1 MAKQC
6 ETMAEVRTEI
16 DRVDRLIVEILAER
30 IQYIEQAARIKPER
44 GQVRDEWRVNDV
56 LEKTAK
62 SAEEF
67 GAPKELIHML
77 YAEMIEWCIN
87 HEFKEFDRLE
97 EGGA

>member
-62 SAEEF
+62 SAEKF

-97 EGGA
+97 EG

>member
-6 ETMAEVRTEI
+6 ETMAEVREEI
-16 DRVDRLIVEILAER
+16 DRVDRAIVELLAER

-44 GQVRDEWRVNDV
+44 GQVRDQWRVDDV
-56 LEKTAK
+56 LSKTKK
-62 SAEEF
+62 SAETF
-67 GAPKELIHML
+67 GAPQELIHML
-77 YAEMIEWCIN
+77 YADMIEWCIN